1 MFRLTCLLLAAGI
14 ANGVNA
20 MPADTIPARTISG
33 DATVLTVAAEAEASQ
48 APDVAQLSAGVV
60 AHATDASAAM
70 QANSKQMARV
80 IAKIKA
86 AGIADKDIQTLGIDL
101 EPQYGDGR
109 NDNQPP
115 KVVGYQAGNTVQ
127 IKIRDINQIGRLIDA
142 LVISGANQINGP
154 QFSIDQPDALS
165 NQARRQALDKARA
178 RAQMYASA
186 LGLKVRRIISVS
198 ETGSDALPQ
207 LRMLASNKMEAVATT
222 MAAPVELGEN
232 TVNVSLV
239 VAFEL
244 GR

>member
-1 MFRLTCLLLAAGI
+1 MFRLTCLLLAASI

-20 MPADTIPARTISG
+20 MPADTMPARTISD

-60 AHATDASAAM
+60 AHAADASTAM

-101 EPQYGDGR
+101 EPQYGDGQ

-115 KVVGYQAGNTVQ
+115 KVIGYRAGNTVQ
-127 IKIRDINQIGRLIDA
+127 IKIRDINEIGRLIDT
-142 LVISGANQINGP
+142 LVASGANQINGP
-154 QFSIDQPDALS
+154 QFSIDQPDPLAD
-165 NQARRQALDKARA
+165 QARRQALDKARA

-186 LGLKVRRIISVS
+186 LGLKVRRIIGVS

-207 LRMLASNKMEAVATT
+207 LRMLASNRMEALSTT
-222 MAAPVELGEN
+222 MAAPVEPGEN

-239 VAFEL
+239 VTFEL